1 MAANDNQRQRRM
13 AVLPCAILT
22 RAAAANTLESAAADL
37 GFGRIFVSETGAP
50 DYPLSKSDI
59 KRLGIN
65 TAQQCGSGSLPQTSR
80 SHGASSASCARRAPS
95 WYCHVG
101 PETAVFG
108 RQALCTRANAP
119 YKRKLIWCGECEG
132 RWTAPVGPGPH
143 RDGCR
148 PRRRSP
154 TMRGG
159 ARPRRRR
166 APRTAAGGGVIQPP
180 PPVSECTLSV
190 NLHTKYVHRAV
201 VELDRGAGGA
211 PRGRRRAAAS
221 AGSSRTP
228 TRSR

>member
-59 KRLGIN
+59 KRLGSN
-65 TAQQCGSGSLPQTSR
+65 TAQQCGSGSPPQTSR
-80 SHGASSASCARRAPS
+80 SHGASSASCARRAPTWRAPS

-132 RWTAPVGPGPH
+132 AGPPRVGPDRIEMDAGH
-143 RDGCR
+143 DDA
-148 PRRRSP
+148 PRRCV
-154 TMRGG
+154 
-159 ARPRRRR
+159 A
-166 APRTAAGGGVIQPP
+166 
-180 PPVSECTLSV
+180 
-190 NLHTKYVHRAV
+190 
-201 VELDRGAGGA
+201 ELDRGAGA
-211 PRGRRRAAAS
+211 HLVQPRAVESFSRRRQLVS
-221 AGSSRTP
+221 VP
-228 TRSR
+228 YQ